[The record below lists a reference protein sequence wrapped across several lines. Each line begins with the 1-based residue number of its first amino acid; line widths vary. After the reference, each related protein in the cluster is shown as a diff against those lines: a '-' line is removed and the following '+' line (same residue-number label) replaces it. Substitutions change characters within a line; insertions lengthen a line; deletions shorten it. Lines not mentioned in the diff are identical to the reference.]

1 MAVCRHAGLG
11 IGLMF
16 LPAVI
21 AVSCYFER
29 RRAFATGVAVCG
41 AGVGCFIF
49 APAGNLMLQVLDWKN
64 SMLII
69 AAITAHGAV
78 FGMLFRPLPRRTAKT
93 NSENNNADNR
103 YSDRKYRKAAN

>member
-1 MAVCRHAGLG
+1 MVLLGLG

-21 AVSCYFER
+21 AVSNYFEK

-49 APAGNLMLQVLDWKN
+49 APAGNFMLEVLDWKN
-64 SMLII
+64 SMFVI
-69 AAITAHGAV
+69 AAITAQGAV
-78 FGMLFRPLPRRTAKT
+78 LGMLFRPLRGALT
-93 NSENNNADNR
+93 SSISDNNNFDDGLSTQSLLFCYNIT
-103 YSDRKYRKAAN
+103 